1 MDFNTISPWKDM
13 KRVVV
18 DKYTGN
24 KIKDFN
30 YGDSEFAGWGATE
43 WINSNYDIM
52 VEIPKFYYKTVDDGT
67 GLKWSV
73 TTKPRAG
80 YIPHPAFTRK
90 SGLIDYAYYAAF
102 EGYVDVNGMLRSIPF
117 VQPTAYKTIAQFRTA
132 AKTGGRSSFFQ
143 LKNAYLHQAIVMLF
157 IIEMGDLNSQAILSQ
172 GITNLD
178 SGSTNH
184 SQNTGHTLEL
194 GNGTGEV
201 ILAALENGATGA
213 TETYPFCYRGI
224 ENLWGNVWE
233 FLDGMFKNAD
243 GLYFGEEN
251 DLVNPANMKE
261 FYPREDVTTYVS
273 GYVDKADKRI
283 PWGIIPDVSFGGSSS
298 TYLTD
303 YMWYNVGERIALSGA
318 YWNIGSRAG
327 LFTLY
332 LNNSPSNSSRTL
344 GARLA
349 GFREV

>member
-178 SGSTNH
+178 SGTVNH

-303 YMWYNVGERIALSGA
+303 YMWYNVGERIARSGA
-318 YWNIGSRAG
+318 YWVSGSPAG
-327 LFTLY
+327 LFALS
-332 LNNSPSNSSRTL
+332 LNDSPSISARGI